1 MSSAELS
8 QRELAW
14 RVLRGE
20 MPPRLPFI
28 TRLEAWHRSHQ
39 RTQTLPLAMMDWDLD
54 RLHREVGVGRLKFV
68 NAYAFRLRGVEV
80 RARFNGQPFYADY
93 EPVIENFPSL
103 WDIVSTTQPGI
114 TETDLITPQ
123 GTLHLRHGLL
133 EEHVRNGLD
142 PYLQQHLI
150 SQPEDYAIVET
161 IIERMEF
168 VPLFDTVRSWQDQ
181 IGEHGFVVPLLQRIP
196 FQQVLLEYLGEV
208 NTFKALHYER
218 KHVERLLQLLDE
230 QLLDILPRL
239 APLDAGDPRGTPYVE
254 FPDNLHGVMTS
265 PPLFRR
271 YCLETYQK
279 YAAILHGQGKKVGS
293 HTDGD
298 MRPLLSLLPE
308 SGLDVCESFS
318 PQPLTSCT
326 FEEAWQAF
334 QRGPLIWG
342 AIPSPWLEE
351 QTPQEQFE
359 RAIEDLLALIDR
371 PILLGVVDLFMP
383 HNSIERVARIAKK
396 LEQRQRLTDQSR
408 VKPSEPLASEKE
420 QS

>member
-1 MSSAELS
+1 MNQPEYS

-14 RVLRGE
+14 MVLQGQ

-39 RTQTLPLAMMDWDLD
+39 RTQTLPPHMADWDLD
-54 RLHREVGVGRLKFV
+54 RLHQEVGVGRLKFV

-80 RARFNGQPFYADY
+80 RARFEGEEFYHAY
-93 EPVIENFPSL
+93 EPVIENFPSF
-103 WDIVSTTQPGI
+103 WDIVSTTKAGI
-114 TETDLITPQ
+114 TETDLITPK

-133 EEHVRNGLD
+133 EEHVLCGLD

-150 SQPEDYAIVET
+150 SQPEDYAIAEF

-168 VPLFDTVRSWQDQ
+168 VPLFDAVQSWQEQ
-181 IGEHGFVVPLLQRIP
+181 IGEHGMVVPLLQRIP

-218 KHVERLLQLLDE
+218 ERVERLLHLLDE

-239 APLDAGDPRGTPYVE
+239 APLGAGAPEGTPYVE
-254 FPDNLHGVMTS
+254 FPDNLHGMMTS
-265 PPLFRR
+265 PPLFRK
-271 YCLETYQK
+271 YCLEAYQK
-279 YAAILHGQGKKVGS
+279 YTEILHRQGKKVGS

-298 MRPLLSLLPE
+298 MRTLLSLLPE

-318 PQPLTSCT
+318 QQPLTSCP

-334 QRGPLIWG
+334 QKGPLIWG
-342 AIPSPWLEE
+342 AIPSTWLEE
-351 QTPQEQFE
+351 QTPQEEFE
-359 RAIEDLLALIDR
+359 KNVEHLLSLIDR
-371 PILLGVVDLFMP
+371 PILLGVVDLFMR
-383 HNSIERVARIAKK
+383 HNSIERVAWIARK
-396 LEQRQRLTDQSR
+396 LKEMP
-408 VKPSEPLASEKE
+408 PSLSDGKAFTEETPLEERKGN
-420 QS
+420 